1 MLPLS
6 RSLPAT
12 ASGLS
17 DVTEAERQLARDL
30 DALLAKRPQSSVR
43 PAVTST
49 IHPGTSSP
57 ALPVG
62 TAALADDE
70 DDAADFDWVG
80 LADAKPSRKTS
91 AEAASAAQWVHKA
104 RRERLA
110 EKMRHAFAW
119 AITLLIGGT
128 VVTGSAYLLLG
139 TIPSFEQLVA
149 LGQRTFH

>member
-1 MLPLS
+1 MMPLS
-6 RSLPAT
+6 QSLPAP
-12 ASGLS
+12 AAGLS
-17 DVTEAERQLARDL
+17 HVTEAERQLVRDL
-30 DALLAKRPQSSVR
+30 DALLAKRPQFGLR

-49 IHPGTSSP
+49 IHPSP
-57 ALPVG
+57 SVTALAPG

-80 LADAKPSRKTS
+80 LADAKLAGKPS
-91 AEAASAAQWVHKA
+91 AEAAGAAQWVHKA
-104 RRERLA
+104 RRERLVD
-110 EKMRHAFAW
+110 KSRHAFAW
-119 AITLLIGGT
+119 AITLLIGGA